1 MLTPEY
7 LLNISEGAEE
17 IAEYLHADIMNRII
31 ERIMIRLN
39 RGEEYL
45 LTSRDK
51 CQIEV
56 LQEAGYLFEDI
67 QKEIEKRTGEQAQEI
82 AEAFEDAGVKNLEW
96 DDKIYMDAG
105 LSPVPLW
112 QSPYMVRLMQ
122 NAYDATFEEWK
133 E

>member
-1 MLTPEY
+1 
-7 LLNISEGAEE
+7 
-17 IAEYLHADIMNRII
+17 
-31 ERIMIRLN
+31 MIRLN

-45 LTSRDK
+45 VTSRDK
-51 CQIEV
+51 WQIEV
-56 LQEAGYLFEDI
+56 LQEAGYLLEDI